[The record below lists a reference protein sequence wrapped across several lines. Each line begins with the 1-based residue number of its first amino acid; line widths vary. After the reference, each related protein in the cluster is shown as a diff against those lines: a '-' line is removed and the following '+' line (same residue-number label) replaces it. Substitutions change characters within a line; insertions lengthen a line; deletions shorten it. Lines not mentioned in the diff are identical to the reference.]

1 MAKDKGSGGCGS
13 AGFILLLIALSALA
27 IWYAEEERPRQEV
40 AGLTA
45 TVSVRR
51 ATAQARRT
59 ATAVALDSRVHQTAT
74 ANAPTAHAQRT
85 GTARSGQTAT
95 TRAGQT
101 STAQARQ
108 TATEQAQRTATAQSI
123 TATARAR
130 QTATALL
137 RHTATAHSQ
146 QTGTAVAPT
155 TFVRHTVTA
164 RAQASATTHAQ
175 LTATVWARPTITV
188 AARRAATAIALEYP
202 DIQIEI
208 QEVRSDNRL
217 QLEARSNLRFGGRLE
232 VAVHDYSED
241 VKKSYVVTFSTGQ
254 RGFIRLSSKFIFT
267 GHPIRR
273 KNQVEGLEVIF
284 KTLEGERSRLIC
296 VKSPVSST
304 ATYDRYSCNRERG
317 SFVSSRTA
325 PTLRA
330 RMSRTASAQ
339 QAATAREQ
347 RKETA
352 VAPTSFTRQTATA
365 HVRQWATFYAQR
377 TATAVAPTTHVRQTA
392 TAIVRQ
398 TATARAQRTATA
410 AAPTTYARQTS
421 TAQVRQ
427 TATAQGRQTA
437 TARARRTVTESY
449 QQTATARARPTRTPR
464 PTTYYVQ
471 HSGPVNIRAC
481 ASTECA
487 RVGTLPSGTAIRVF
501 WVEDGAEWNGDIR
514 WLAFDHQGQTR
525 YLHVLLATRIR
536 PTNTPRPTRTPRPTA
551 TTVIRLQAA
560 ETYYVISRNAN
571 ARPCPQHLDPG
582 NPCSTAHQF
591 NYRDSVT
598 VVGEARGDVYQ
609 GSTLWKVIEHG
620 NRRLFI
626 HATLLSRNQPVPSV
640 EENPGGS
647 SGAGNNSS
655 SGRENSDSSS
665 GGGNQRANI
674 RGCNGR
680 TNAYISGYCTRVKR
694 ISGQCGFP
702 RGDPNYTSE
711 RDRDGDGCACEC

>member
-27 IWYAEEERPRQEV
+27 IWFAEEERPRQEV

-59 ATAVALDSRVHQTAT
+59 ATAVALDSRVRQTAT
-74 ANAPTAHAQRT
+74 AHAPTAHAQRT

-217 QLEARSNLRFGGRLE
+217 QLEARSNLRFAGRLE

-501 WVEDGAEWNGDIR
+501 WVEDGAEWNGDTR

-536 PTNTPRPTRTPRPTA
+536 PTNTPRPTAVPTRDTRTR
-551 TTVIRLQAA
+551 
-560 ETYYVISRNAN
+560 ETYYVTNFGGAN
-571 ARPCPQHLDPG
+571 VRECPRFSCG
-582 NPCSTAHQF
+582 
-591 NYRDSVT
+591 SVT
-598 VVGEARGDVYQ
+598 AFTYRSAVTVMGEVTGDVYE
-609 GSTLWKVIEHG
+609 GSRRWKEVVYG
-620 NRRLFI
+620 GRTVYI
-626 HATLLSRNQPVPSV
+626 HASLLSRNQPSPPPAQS
-640 EENPGGS
+640 N
-647 SGAGNNSS
+647 SGA
-655 SGRENSDSSS
+655 S
-665 GGGNQRANI
+665 GGEGGRGNGGERSQPPSDTRNSYPNMTCKEI
-674 RGCNGR
+674 REQYGDGNFRPDHPAYTNG
-680 TNAYISGYCTRVKR
+680 
-694 ISGQCGFP
+694 
-702 RGDPNYTSE
+702 
-711 RDRDGDGCACEC
+711 RDRDNDGIACEK